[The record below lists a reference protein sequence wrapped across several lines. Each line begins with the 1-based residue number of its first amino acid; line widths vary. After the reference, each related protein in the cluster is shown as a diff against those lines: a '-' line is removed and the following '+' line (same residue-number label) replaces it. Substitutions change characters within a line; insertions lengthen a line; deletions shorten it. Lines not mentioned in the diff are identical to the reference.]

1 MGKEQRHCTVPL
13 LPPSLPGLGLS
24 LPHRQELPRTG
35 TTRWH
40 RTAVGLL
47 CAATRGSGIAQAT
60 WLESGR
66 ARSEA
71 TPAGAPRHAVRVP
84 ALDALPAR
92 LRPTHRIEDEHGDEL
107 GQAVQGHVLEDAERG
122 VEGTPAFPGCRVGAL
137 GGPAGRWAL
146 RAPPPQRRP
155 QPTSPDD
162 HGHTLDAGHA
172 RGEGRDHRGL
182 GLGQRDAHVR
192 RLQGPAVVGAVP
204 AHAHAVPAQRGAW
217 LEPVRRLR
225 SCETTPGLHG
235 PAGTR
240 GAGWSLL
247 PAWCPKRPGARD
259 VAGEQGS

>member
-146 RAPPPQRRP
+146 RAPPPTP
-155 QPTSPDD
+155 AS
-162 HGHTLDAGHA
+162 
-172 RGEGRDHRGL
+172 
-182 GLGQRDAHVR
+182 AH
-192 RLQGPAVVGAVP
+192 L
-204 AHAHAVPAQRGAW
+204 
-217 LEPVRRLR
+217 
-225 SCETTPGLHG
+225 T
-235 PAGTR
+235 
-240 GAGWSLL
+240 
-247 PAWCPKRPGARD
+247 
-259 VAGEQGS
+259 